1 MSDRAEVLELL
12 TRRTAA
18 VLLRDPGTL
27 GPDDRLDQD
36 LGLDSLDLLE
46 IVEGVEQD
54 LRSRGVRVNIPDEAL
69 VTLETLG
76 DVADR
81 FAAEA
86 RQGA

>member
-54 LRSRGVRVNIPDEAL
+54 LRSRGVRVTIPDEAL